1 MNRNDRTRPLA
12 TLHLTCYCS
21 AMEDRLHT
29 LMARADANLDAPARA
44 VLADIV
50 EGFIATHAGA
60 PDFTDDERAHLRRI
74 DGEPFVAAD
83 REAVAA
89 LFARRG

>member
-1 MNRNDRTRPLA
+1 
-12 TLHLTCYCS
+12 
-21 AMEDRLHT
+21 MEDRLHT